1 MQKPAFIY
9 TVSEIN
15 QIIKGLIQG
24 DPRLS
29 ELWVGGELSNF
40 KHHRSGHMYFTIKDR
55 CSSLRCVFFRSE
67 NRYCRFTPED
77 GMELLLYGKV
87 SVYEPGGLYQFYVS
101 EMEPAGMG
109 SLYLAFEQLKK
120 KLEAEG
126 LFREEHKQKL
136 PALPRRIGVITSP
149 TGAALQDILTTVRQR
164 YPYVKIVVAESLM
177 QGDEAP
183 ADIARAIDRLNAR
196 EEIELIIIAR
206 GGGSFEDLAPFNSE
220 TVAGLSF
227 IHADR

>member
-29 ELWVGGELSNF
+29 ELWGWGGALQF

-87 SVYEPGGLYQFYVS
+87 SVYEPGGLYQFYVLKWS
-101 EMEPAGMG
+101 RQGWVPVPG
-109 SLYLAFEQLKK
+109 FEQLKK
-120 KLEAEG
+120 
-126 LFREEHKQKL
+126 
-136 PALPRRIGVITSP
+136 
-149 TGAALQDILTTVRQR
+149 
-164 YPYVKIVVAESLM
+164 
-177 QGDEAP
+177 
-183 ADIARAIDRLNAR
+183 N
-196 EEIELIIIAR
+196 
-206 GGGSFEDLAPFNSE
+206 
-220 TVAGLSF
+220 
-227 IHADR
+227 